1 MSARRDDIAQA
12 IDRNQVVIISGETG
26 SGKTTQIPKI
36 CLQLGRGVRGMIGH
50 TQPRRIAART
60 VANRIA
66 QELGTNVGNQP
77 GDAVGFQVRFT
88 DQVGPTTLVKLM
100 TDGILLAEIAH
111 DPLLRAYDT
120 IIIDEA
126 HERSLNIDFL
136 IGYLTQLLPKRPD
149 LKVIIT
155 SATID
160 SQRFAEHF
168 TGSNGKPAPV
178 IEVSGR
184 TYPVEIRYR
193 PLVADT
199 PGDKGGS
206 HAHSSAAPQAEEK
219 KHDRANHA
227 GQISQPDQTNEAHQ
241 PEQAG
246 QADEANQTDQMDQ
259 ADQKALVLE
268 DPDADLPT
276 LGYGMGEEIDYITGI
291 CHAVDE
297 LMADGDGDILV
308 FLPGER
314 DIRDTEAGLEDHL
327 GTRFIKAGEA
337 RANSVPGGVEVMP
350 LFSRL
355 SAAQQQRIF
364 KPHPRR
370 RIVLATNV
378 AETSLT
384 VPGIRYVIDPG
395 LARISRYSNRTK
407 VQRLPI
413 EPVSQASANQRSGRC
428 GRVDDG
434 VAIRLYSQ
442 RDFHAR
448 PRFTEPEI
456 LRTSLASVILQMAAL
471 GLGDVEG
478 FPFLDA
484 PAPRA
489 IKDGVV
495 LLEELGALRV
505 GVRPLKLTRVGRQL
519 ARLPIDPRLARMLV
533 EAGRS
538 GCASEVLIIVA
549 ALSVQDVRERPAEH
563 QQAADES
570 HARFLDATS
579 DFLTYLNIW
588 RYLRSSARDMS
599 NSAFRRMCRDEFL
612 HYLRWREWQD
622 VVGQLSQMAR
632 EIRIRFDTLS
642 VPSRS
647 LVQRCRRDGGAKDAH
662 ARAAMALTA
671 KTSAKNADDIHRA
684 VLVGL
689 LTNIGMW
696 DQARSEYQG
705 TRGGRFVIWPG
716 SGLARKHYEWVMAAE
731 LVETSRVFART
742 VARIQPEWVE
752 KHAQRLVKHVY
763 GEPYWSTRNGAAMVR
778 EKVMLY
784 GLTLIADRPVLL
796 ANVPPHASFDI
807 PQSAT
812 TLGSRTALGSG
823 SAVGPVG
830 SVSGSPKELARQMFI
845 SHALVAG
852 QWRGRHRFIAHNKRV
867 LEQLEADAQK
877 LRASSSVDE
886 AALYAFFDERV
897 PEDVYGAA
905 DFDHWWRGQADK
917 RLLEFSR
924 AALLGEESSDPSG
937 YPSHW
942 VQGDL
947 SLPLRYEFNPG
958 SPRDGVTVRVPVA
971 VLARVRDVGFD
982 WLVPGMLTE
991 LLTATIRAL
1000 PKNLRTQLV
1009 PAPDV
1014 AGELAV
1020 WIRSN
1025 IWGLEG
1031 TRTTAGHP
1039 HSRGAN
1045 GSSDSA
1051 AANRLDGSAAANRL
1065 DSSAAA
1071 NSAPG
1076 EAASSDSSGT
1086 RKPQAQQSKPQA
1098 QRREP
1103 KGDTQKGSNGPDP
1116 RSLEASLGRLAAWA
1130 SKSGAASKK
1139 SIAKMRQQSQ
1149 GGSAARGRFETGSN
1163 AGSNSASGARTS
1175 SAASAAD
1182 TPATSAEASGSNT
1195 RVVSTDVEPALPGTE
1210 SGLRL
1215 PPFFTAFQQAVK
1227 AVKNVEVPADLWDQL
1242 VLPPHVVM
1250 RFEVVDAKGREIR
1263 SAEDLTWLQKQ
1274 LASQSQQAVR
1284 SAMRDALQEAFKTAD
1299 QQVFKHDGNRPG
1311 KQHKNQQGPRGKQRK
1326 GISQHEGNA
1335 EDLPAVHPG
1344 GRADQHE
1351 GKAPQ
1356 GTAPQRRS
1364 SQAPRG
1370 ATQVGGAGNAGGLI
1384 REQNGLKHW
1393 PSLPDTQANGQLS
1406 DQTSDHPNATAEGGV
1421 IPLDVEARGANGMIV
1436 RAYPCLVPQGSAQDP
1451 AAGLRLAPTRVQA
1464 DAQHRQGL
1472 AHLVL
1477 AQVALSTTRVSTR
1490 WSGKQALVL
1499 ASSPYSSTEELIA
1512 QAQRAATLSLID
1524 EAPQPPYK
1532 VRTKPRFQ
1540 ALLKFVRENLED
1552 RIYQVLGYVVDALAQ
1567 YNTVTQQLR
1576 KHSSPS
1582 ELRLVTDVKAR
1593 VDALVNDRML
1603 QDTPFAWLPHV
1614 ARFVQAQSKRLDKAS
1629 SSPTA
1634 LARDDANAR
1643 SLAVLHA
1650 DFLEALE
1657 RTPAN
1662 EVTRRA
1668 QLQDGLWLVQEL
1680 AVQFFAQELGT
1691 SRKVSQKRL
1700 HHLLQH

>member
-1 MSARRDDIAQA
+1 
-12 IDRNQVVIISGETG
+12 
-26 SGKTTQIPKI
+26 
-36 CLQLGRGVRGMIGH
+36 MIGH

-168 TGSNGKPAPV
+168 MGPNGQPAPV

-199 PGDKGGS
+199 PGGKEGS
-206 HAHSSAAPQAEEK
+206 HAHSPAVPQEK
-219 KHDRANHA
+219 EK
-227 GQISQPDQTNEAHQ
+227 GNES
-241 PEQAG
+241 
-246 QADEANQTDQMDQ
+246 ANQTDPANQTNQTEPPNQ

-647 LVQRCRRDGGAKDAH
+647 LVQRCRRDGGVKDAH

-823 SAVGPVG
+823 SALGPVG

-897 PEDVYGAA
+897 PEDVYCAA

-958 SPRDGVTVRVPVA
+958 SPRDGVTVRVPVT
-971 VLARVRDVGFD
+971 VLARVHDVGFD

-1031 TRTTAGHP
+1031 TRTTAGDP

-1051 AANRLDGSAAANRL
+1051 AANRSDGSAAENSL
-1065 DSSAAA
+1065 GGSAAA
-1071 NSAPG
+1071 NSASG
-1076 EAASSDSSGT
+1076 EAASSDSPG
-1086 RKPQAQQSKPQA
+1086 ANKPQA

-1103 KGDTQKGSNGPDP
+1103 KGSTRGGSNGPDP

-1149 GGSAARGRFETGSN
+1149 GGSAATSRSETGSN
-1163 AGSNSASGARTS
+1163 TGSKSASDAQSRVTSNAADSNTS
-1175 SAASAAD
+1175 SSAVSAAA
-1182 TPATSAEASGSNT
+1182 TPATSAEASGSDT
-1195 RVVSTDVEPALPGTE
+1195 RVVSTEVEPALPGTE

-1299 QQVFKHDGNRPG
+1299 QQAFKHGGNRPG
-1311 KQHKNQQGPRGKQRK
+1311 KQHKNQQTPRGKQRRSN
-1326 GISQHEGNA
+1326 SQHEGNV
-1335 EDLPAVHPG
+1335 EDLRAVHPS
-1344 GRADQHE
+1344 GRAEQHD
-1351 GKAPQ
+1351 
-1356 GTAPQRRS
+1356 GTASQTRS
-1364 SQAPRG
+1364 NQTPRG

-1393 PSLPDTQANGQLS
+1393 PSLPDSQANGHLS

-1436 RAYPCLVPQGSAQDP
+1436 RAYPCLVPQGSAQEP

-1540 ALLKFVRENLED
+1540 ALLEFVRENLED
-1552 RIYQVLGYVVDALAQ
+1552 RVYQVLGYVVDALAQ

-1634 LARDDANAR
+1634 LARDDAHAR

-1668 QLQDGLWLVQEL
+1668 QLSDGLWLVQEL